1 MEKKDKVTIL
11 LSTALLVVIALVFV
25 ENQIHKRRLAELEKT
40 IKGQEEKIK
49 QIEDEEKIRQQKI
62 KTAQSAQARE
72 KAIVKGFLETWK
84 KVVGRDAPYGDVVVS
99 GGVMKI
105 YFSDEYEAV
114 AFISH
119 SPEVIARFALDYFL
133 KETGR
138 KTGRVEYYT
147 PLKRKM
153 FSISGSLSSRET
165 KRYYEEE

>member
-1 MEKKDKVTIL
+1 MEKKNKVIVL
-11 LSTALLVVIALVFV
+11 LSTALLIVIGLAFV
-25 ENQIHKRRLAELEKT
+25 ENQLYKRRLAERDAI

-49 QIEDEEKIRQQKI
+49 RLEDEEKVRQQKI
-62 KTAQSAQARE
+62 NAAQSTQARE
-72 KAIVKGFLETWK
+72 KAIVKDFLETWK

>member
-1 MEKKDKVTIL
+1 MEKKDKVIVL
-11 LSTALLVVIALVFV
+11 LSTALLVVISLAFV
-25 ENQIHKRRLAELEKT
+25 ENQIHKRKLAEREGI

-49 QIEDEEKIRQQKI
+49 QLEEEERIRQQKI
-62 KTAQSAQARE
+62 KAAQTNKARE
-72 KAIVKGFLETWK
+72 KAIVKGFLEMWK

-105 YFSDEYEAV
+105 YLSDEYEAV

-119 SPEVIARFALDYFL
+119 TPEVIARFALDYFL

-138 KTGRVEYYT
+138 KNGTVEYYT

-153 FSISGSLSSRET
+153 FSISGSLSNRET